1 MKPSAAARVAGCQ
14 ISFSWLPV
22 RFHGMFIF
30 DGRFVNI
37 HAATNNAY
45 FQRQRTLS
53 RFVGKAFQMLLVF
66 VESEEGDTVFRSQ
79 IRLPGAMK
87 LSDHPEE
94 ASRTTV
100 V

>member
-1 MKPSAAARVAGCQ
+1 
-14 ISFSWLPV
+14 
-22 RFHGMFIF
+22 
-30 DGRFVNI
+30 
-37 HAATNNAY
+37 
-45 FQRQRTLS
+45 
-53 RFVGKAFQMLLVF
+53 MLLVF